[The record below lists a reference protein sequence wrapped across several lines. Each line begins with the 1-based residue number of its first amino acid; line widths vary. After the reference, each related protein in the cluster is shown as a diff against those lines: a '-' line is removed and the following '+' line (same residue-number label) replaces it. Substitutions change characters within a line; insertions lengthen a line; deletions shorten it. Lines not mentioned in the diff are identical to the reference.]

1 MPHNELGYSIGHW
14 LVIVLLV
21 NVGAGNVFS
30 QEEPTTPP
38 SLTDQLTVRSIPPD
52 VVDRF
57 SLSEF
62 YCKCVIV
69 GGMPIVGSEQVN
81 DAAIIEAAFVV
92 RSMLKQR
99 PDILRQLAANRV
111 RLAVMATNERTCD
124 IPEHSDLSP
133 AEYWNRR
140 ARGLGATHAR
150 PCVSCAEENVLNL
163 IGDPYDKECVLIHEF
178 AHAIHL
184 MALVD
189 LDNGFQKRLDKC
201 YRNAM
206 NRGLWKGKYA
216 ASNSE
221 EYWAEGVQSWF
232 DCNRENDG
240 SHNHV
245 NTRVE
250 LKEYDPS
257 LSDLIQ
263 SVFRDSS
270 YRYVRSDSAER
281 KEIHLQK
288 LDRNSM
294 PRFDCGALSF
304 RNRTGNRPSIIF
316 LDGRGIWISSAFF
329 QFLVS
334 HE

>member
-1 MPHNELGYSIGHW
+1 M
-14 LVIVLLV
+14 
-21 NVGAGNVFS
+21 
-30 QEEPTTPP
+30 T
-38 SLTDQLTVRSIPPD
+38 
-52 VVDRF
+52 
-57 SLSEF
+57 
-62 YCKCVIV
+62 
-69 GGMPIVGSEQVN
+69 IVGSEQVN

-124 IPEHSDLSP
+124 IPEHSDLRP
-133 AEYWNRR
+133 IEYWNRR

-206 NRGLWKGKYA
+206 SRGLWKGKYA

-257 LSDLIQ
+257 LSDLLR

-270 YRYVRSDSAER
+270 YRYVRSDSADR
-281 KEIHLQK
+281 KETHLQK
-288 LDRNSM
+288 LDRKSM
-294 PRFDCGALSF
+294 PRFEWRRELPTPDKK
-304 RNRTGNRPSIIF
+304 
-316 LDGRGIWISSAFF
+316 
-329 QFLVS
+329 
-334 HE
+334 